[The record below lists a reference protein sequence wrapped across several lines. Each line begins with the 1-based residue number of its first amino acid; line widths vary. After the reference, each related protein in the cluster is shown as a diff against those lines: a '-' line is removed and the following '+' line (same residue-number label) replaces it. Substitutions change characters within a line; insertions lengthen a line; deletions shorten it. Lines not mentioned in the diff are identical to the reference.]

1 MNVKRISFLGIRA
14 RSAQGFTLIEILVAS
29 AVMALLVGLVIT
41 ITSQVLNVWNR
52 SGGRLSANQE
62 ARIAMELLTQDLE
75 TAIFRNNGLQWFLLE
90 NDEFEGPSGTFT
102 NTVRIR
108 LFTPALDRP
117 DGPGDICGVS
127 YALDYLNPVTGTTT
141 GERQFIL
148 YRRVNTPTSTFTS
161 LMGAGPQDSL
171 ATPNI
176 LPGDANTATWQVD
189 RQQDFLVANV
199 VKFQVDIYAERPGST
214 TGISAGPITPARF
227 GGPNA
232 SIGPGVIDAE
242 GFPLPRPLF
251 ADIKLRVLSSEGANI
266 LQGRQSI
273 GSVTSQEFDD
283 IIREHS
289 TTFIR
294 RVSFMNRPF

>member
-75 TAIFRNNGLQWFLLE
+75 TAVFRNRRSATDDSEWFRIVNADFAPSPNTISLQ
-90 NDEFEGPSGTFT
+90 
-102 NTVRIR
+102 
-108 LFTPALDRP
+108 LFSPALDRP
-117 DGPGDICGVS
+117 DGPGDICAIS
-127 YALDYLNPVTGTTT
+127 YQLREVDLRGRPATGQ
-141 GERQFIL
+141 RQFAL
-148 YRRVNTPTSTFTS
+148 FRQLNDPETTFGLLGTSITS
-161 LMGAGPQDSL
+161 WG
-171 ATPNI
+171 
-176 LPGDANTATWQVD
+176 QVVTES
-189 RQQDFLVANV
+189 DFLVSNIIEFNVRLFEANGNPIDTTEFV
-199 VKFQVDIYAERPGST
+199 FDGLPGT
-214 TGISAGPITPARF
+214 RIPA
-227 GGPNA
+227 
-232 SIGPGVIDAE
+232 
-242 GFPLPRPLF
+242 F

-266 LQGRQSI
+266 LQSPAGV
-273 GSVTSQEFDD
+273 GNMDD

>member
-75 TAIFRNNGLQWFLLE
+75 TAIFRNRRSAADDSEWFFLE
-90 NDEFEGPSGTFT
+90 NSVISGSVH
-102 NTVRIR
+102 TVALN
-108 LFTPALDRP
+108 LFSPALDRP
-117 DGPGDICGVS
+117 SGQPGDICAITYELRLV
-127 YALDYLNPVTGTTT
+127 NPITGDEVPLSAAP
-141 GERQFIL
+141 GQQVQFVL
-148 YRRVNTPTSTFTS
+148 YRQLIEPQETFDN
-161 LMGAGPQDSL
+161 LLG
-171 ATPNI
+171 
-176 LPGDANTATWQVD
+176 
-189 RQQDFLVANV
+189 
-199 VKFQVDIYAERPGST
+199 
-214 TGISAGPITPARF
+214 GPITWGNISPDDYLVGNIVEFNIRLFRANGEEIITNPFIFDGLPGTPVPA
-227 GGPNA
+227 
-232 SIGPGVIDAE
+232 
-242 GFPLPRPLF
+242 F

-266 LQGRQSI
+266 LQGR
-273 GSVTSQEFDD
+273 GSAANLDD
-283 IIREHS
+283 IIREHA

>member
-75 TAIFRNNGLQWFLLE
+75 TAIFRNRRSAADDSEWLRIVNAGFAPAPNTISLQ
-90 NDEFEGPSGTFT
+90 
-102 NTVRIR
+102 
-108 LFTPALDRP
+108 LFSPALDRP
-117 DGPGDICGVS
+117 DGPGDICAIS
-127 YALDYLNPVTGTTT
+127 YQLLEVDAVGSPASGNQFALFRQLNDPEVTFGTDAD
-141 GERQFIL
+141 
-148 YRRVNTPTSTFTS
+148 NS
-161 LMGAGPQDSL
+161 LLGKPIETWGQDIS
-171 ATPNI
+171 AT
-176 LPGDANTATWQVD
+176 
-189 RQQDFLVANV
+189 DFLVSNIIEFNIRLFEADGTEIDTTTEFV
-199 VKFQVDIYAERPGST
+199 FDGLPGT
-214 TGISAGPITPARF
+214 RIPA
-227 GGPNA
+227 
-232 SIGPGVIDAE
+232 
-242 GFPLPRPLF
+242 F

-266 LQGRQSI
+266 LQSPAGV
-273 GSVTSQEFDD
+273 GNMDD